1 MPPSPKSSFWTLLPA
16 RGVLAVTDADRRS
29 FLQGLVSNDVERA
42 GSDRAVYA
50 AFLTAQG
57 RFLHDFLMVGQDEML
72 LLDCEAER
80 RDDLRQRL
88 SRYRLRAKVAIEDRT
103 ADLAVGVLAGPEA
116 ASLAGLGAE
125 PGAAGPFGGGV
136 AFVDP
141 RLAGLGVRVIAPR
154 DGIEAALAATGLAA
168 GGPDDWDRLRLSL
181 GVPDG
186 SRDMPAEKAL
196 LLESN
201 LDELHGIDWRKGCYI
216 GQELTARTKY
226 RGLLKRRLMP
236 VAFDGPAPEAGATVS
251 FEGKDAGEMRTARDG
266 MGLALLRI
274 EHAEAAERG
283 EGVLAA
289 GDTALR
295 VLRPDWLPRPEPK
308 AAG

>member
-1 MPPSPKSSFWTLLPA
+1 MRTGPEPTFWTLLPA
-16 RGVLAVTDADRRS
+16 RGVLAVTGDDRRS

-42 GSDRAVYA
+42 GADRAVYS

-57 RFLHDFLMVGQDEML
+57 RFLHDFLMVEHDGAL

-88 SRYRLRAKVAIEDRT
+88 SRYRLRAKVAIDDRT
-103 ADLAVGVLAGPEA
+103 ADLAVGVLAGPGA
-116 ASLAGLGAE
+116 AGHAGLAAE
-125 PGAAGPFGGGV
+125 AGAAGPFAGGV

-141 RLAGLGVRVIAPR
+141 RLAGLGVRAIAPR
-154 DGIEAALAATGLAA
+154 DGLEAALAATGAPT
-168 GGPDDWDRLRLSL
+168 GTPEDWDRLRLSL

-201 LDELHGIDWRKGCYI
+201 FDELHGVDWNKGCYI

-236 VAFDGPAPEAGATVS
+236 VAFDGPAPEAGAAVS
-251 FEGKDAGEMRTARDG
+251 FEGKDAGEMRSARDG
-266 MGLALLRI
+266 IGLALLRI
-274 EHAEAAERG
+274 EHADAAERG
-283 EGVLAA
+283 EGRLAA
-289 GDTALR
+289 GETALSVR
-295 VLRPDWLPRPEPK
+295 RPDWLPAPESKPN
-308 AAG
+308 

>member
-116 ASLAGLGAE
+116 ARLAGVGAE

-295 VLRPDWLPRPEPK
+295 VLRPDWLPQPEPK
-308 AAG
+308 AG

>member
-1 MPPSPKSSFWTLLPA
+1 MPTGPKPTFWTLLPA
-16 RGVLAVTDADRRS
+16 RGVLAVTGDDRRS

-42 GSDRAVYA
+42 GADRAVYA

-57 RFLHDFLMVGQDEML
+57 RFLHDFLMVGHDEML
-72 LLDCEAER
+72 LLDCEADR

-103 ADLAVGVLAGPEA
+103 EALAVAVLSGPEA

-168 GGPDDWDRLRLSL
+168 GTADDWDRLRLSL
-181 GVPDG
+181 AVPDG

-236 VAFDGPAPEAGATVS
+236 VAFDGPAPEAGAAVS
-251 FEGKDAGEMRTARDG
+251 FEGKNAGEMRTARDG
-266 MGLALLRI
+266 MGLALLRLD
-274 EHAEAAERG
+274 HAEAAERG

-308 AAG
+308 AG

>member
-16 RGVLAVTDADRRS
+16 RGVLAVTGADRRS

-42 GSDRAVYA
+42 GAERAVYA

-72 LLDCEAER
+72 LLDCEADR

-103 ADLAVGVLAGPEA
+103 EALAAAVLAGPEA

-308 AAG
+308 AG